1 MASAKNADGSVNY
14 FARHPDAVGA
24 SPTPE
29 HHPNQ
34 SIKKNVKG
42 PGPASG
48 SYVSNEQQ
56 QVSNKAGH

>member
-14 FARHPDAVGA
+14 YVHATPDAPA
-24 SPTPE
+24 QA
-29 HHPNQ
+29 HPNM
-34 SIKKNVKG
+34 SVKKNVTG

-48 SYVSNEQQ
+48 TYVSNEQQ